1 MHKKRQCFQ
10 LAHYYTLTKTAC
22 QVFVL
27 HGASK
32 SSVAATA
39 QLLKE
44 RASKSARVVALLDP
58 DVAGRQ
64 SRTVVD
70 ACLPGQCLH
79 AFIPVHQATAAS
91 DIRYIHQM

>member
-10 LAHYYTLTKTAC
+10 LARYYSLTRIAC

-32 SSVAATA
+32 SSAAATA
-39 QLLKE
+39 QVLKQT
-44 RASKSARVVALLDP
+44 ASQGVRVVVLLDP

-70 ACLPGQCLH
+70 ACLSGQCLH

-91 DIRYIHQM
+91 DIRYTY